1 MLRNR
6 VVLGLSQSKSM
17 RRSLLS
23 GLSAAG
29 LTIGLAAPTIAQDVT
44 QLRLS
49 HYAPAG
55 HAMSLYLENWAEELE
70 GASNGRLRIDV
81 FPGGQLG
88 SVTDHYDMVRRG
100 VVDIGWIQ
108 HGATSDRF
116 PLTTLID
123 IPFTV
128 DSAVHGTRIL
138 NDPELR
144 ERYLD
149 AEHRGLKVLYLF
161 THQPA
166 QIHTADKAVM
176 AAADLVGLR
185 IRFPSA
191 TAKVFLDQLGAD
203 SVGLPPSEI
212 AEAMQR
218 KVVDG
223 VIIDYGGAGM
233 AFQLGGLVGHV
244 AEVNAYV
251 TSFGIV
257 MNPRTWDRLPADLQ
271 SLIAR
276 SLDGIEEEVGSIWDG
291 LNEPGKQALIA
302 GGAEIHIPDEAAR
315 EQFQSVGAA
324 VAETVLSERESAGSD
339 ARAAYELMLE
349 LAARYRE

>member
-1 MLRNR
+1 MGRFL
-6 VVLGLSQSKSM
+6 LHGLCI
-17 RRSLLS
+17 
-23 GLSAAG
+23 AG
-29 LTIGLAAPTIAQDVT
+29 LAIGLTGLTLAQEVT
-44 QLRLS
+44 RMRLS
-49 HYAPAG
+49 HWAPAG
-55 HAMSLYLENWAEELE
+55 HAMSVYLDEWANELE
-70 GASNGRLRIDV
+70 VASNGQLRIDV

-88 SVTDHYDMVRRG
+88 SVSDHYDMVRRG
-100 VVDIGWIQ
+100 VVDIGWIL
-108 HGATSDRF
+108 HGETSDRF
-116 PLTTLID
+116 PLTGLID

-128 DSAVHGTRIL
+128 DSALHGTRVL

-144 ERYLD
+144 RRFLD
-149 AEHRGLKVLYLF
+149 AEHRGLRVLYLF

-166 QIHTADKAVM
+166 QIHTADKAVTTP
-176 AAADLVGLR
+176 ADLIGQR

-191 TAKVFLDQLGAD
+191 TAREFLDQLGAD

-223 VIIDYGGAGM
+223 VIIDYGGAGI

-257 MNPRTWDRLPADLQ
+257 MNPRTWDRLPGDLQ
-271 SLIAR
+271 SLISQ
-276 SLDGIEEEVGSIWDG
+276 SLDGIEEKVGAIWDG
-291 LNEPGKQALIA
+291 LDAPGKQALIA
-302 GGAEIHIPDEAAR
+302 GGAVVHVPD
-315 EQFQSVGAA
+315 GAA
-324 VAETVLSERESAGSD
+324 VDQFRAVGADVAEAVLAQREAAGSN
-339 ARAAYELMLE
+339 ARAAYDLMLE

>member
-1 MLRNR
+1 
-6 VVLGLSQSKSM
+6 
-17 RRSLLS
+17 
-23 GLSAAG
+23 
-29 LTIGLAAPTIAQDVT
+29 
-44 QLRLS
+44 
-49 HYAPAG
+49 
-55 HAMSLYLENWAEELE
+55 MSIYLENWAEELE
-70 GASNGRLRIDV
+70 AASDGRLRIDV

-88 SVTDHYDMVRRG
+88 AVTDHYDMVRRG

-116 PLTTLID
+116 PLTNLID

-166 QIHTADKAVM
+166 QIHTGQQAVTTP
-176 AAADLVGLR
+176 ADLSGLR
-185 IRFPSA
+185 IRYPSA
-191 TAKVFLDQLGAD
+191 TAREFLDQLGAD
-203 SVGLPPSEI
+203 SVGLPPPEI

-218 KVVDG
+218 RVVDG
-223 VIIDYGGAGM
+223 VLIDYGGAGI

-257 MNPRTWDRLPADLQ
+257 MNPRSWDRLPDDLKL
-271 SLIAR
+271 LIDR
-276 SLDGIEEEVGSIWDG
+276 SLDGIEEEVGAIWDG

-302 GGAEIHIPDEAAR
+302 GGAEIHIPDQAANEAFR
-315 EQFQSVGAA
+315 SVGTA
-324 VAETVLSERESAGSD
+324 VAETVISERENDGAD

>member
-1 MLRNR
+1 MKRFL
-6 VVLGLSQSKSM
+6 Q
-17 RRSLLS
+17 S
-23 GLSAAG
+23 GLAAAG
-29 LTIGLAAPTIAQDVT
+29 LVIALTDLTLAQEVT
-44 QLRLS
+44 RLRLS
-49 HYAPAG
+49 HWAPAG
-55 HAMSLYLENWAEELE
+55 HAMSTYLQDWANELQI
-70 GASNGRLRIDV
+70 ASNGRLRIDV

-88 SVTDHYDMVRRG
+88 PVTDHYDMVRRG

-108 HGATSDRF
+108 HGSTSDRF
-116 PLTTLID
+116 PLTGLID

-128 DSAVHGTRIL
+128 DSAVHGTRVL
-138 NDPELR
+138 NNRELR

-166 QIHTADKAVM
+166 QIHTADKAVTTT
-176 AAADLVGLR
+176 ADLIGLR

-191 TAKVFLDQLGAD
+191 TAKTFLDELGANA
-203 SVGLPPSEI
+203 VGLPPSGI

-218 KVVDG
+218 KIVDG
-223 VIIDYGGAGM
+223 VIIDYGGAGV

-257 MNPRTWDRLPADLQ
+257 MNPRTWDRLPGDLQ
-271 SLIAR
+271 SLITG
-276 SLDGIEEEVGSIWDG
+276 SLDGIEEEVGAIWDG
-291 LNEPGKQALIA
+291 LNDPGKEALIA
-302 GGAEIHIPDEAAR
+302 GGAEIHVPDRTAM
-315 EQFQSVGAA
+315 EQFRAVGAT
-324 VAETVLSERESAGSD
+324 VAETVLSQRESAGSD
-339 ARAAYELMLE
+339 ARAAYSLMLE